1 MDAAQC
7 PAMQLVFSGTSPFAF
22 GLAKFESPPYQSIVS
37 SMTPSTP
44 SSSSGSGIP
53 PRHRPNLVDFNQNS
67 TEQDLW
73 DLEGDV
79 PSSLLP
85 DEPPKSR
92 SVPTNS
98 TPDDA
103 DKPQE
108 DQKAESTA
116 PPRSVRATVQFNAP
130 RKSDRPHETDYL
142 ISRPKADGEFEDLS
156 DWVEPLARAASP
168 APVQEPAPQ
177 ETVAQPI
184 EPLTQQDDEIRPVS
198 PEPAKPISLRPQL
211 HLSKVERIGLGVL
224 LLLLLVGSIAMIL
237 SVFSRLPT
245 ESAHTEANDFPVSG
259 KYVKISTADSY
270 WRPPVTEGKG
280 REIVRRDTVLVP
292 VVKLTASGGPA
303 AVRVV
308 FLDGEGQMVGDVVTR
323 AVQVDVP
330 MEIAATAGFEDIG
343 MHAAYRT
350 GQGKPW
356 VVQIFEAATPNS
368 PSQDFKRLIE
378 MKISYSRR

>member
-1 MDAAQC
+1 M
-7 PAMQLVFSGTSPFAF
+7 
-22 GLAKFESPPYQSIVS
+22 
-37 SMTPSTP
+37 
-44 SSSSGSGIP
+44 
-53 PRHRPNLVDFNQNS
+53 
-67 TEQDLW
+67 
-73 DLEGDV
+73 
-79 PSSLLP
+79 
-85 DEPPKSR
+85 
-92 SVPTNS
+92 
-98 TPDDA
+98 
-103 DKPQE
+103 
-108 DQKAESTA
+108 
-116 PPRSVRATVQFNAP
+116 
-130 RKSDRPHETDYL
+130 

-184 EPLTQQDDEIRPVS
+184 EPLTQHDDEIRLVS

-237 SVFSRLPT
+237 SIFSRLPT

-308 FLDGEGQMVGDVVTR
+308 FRDGEGQMVGDVVTR

-356 VVQIFEAATPNS
+356 IVQVYEAASETS

-378 MKISYSRR
+378 MKISNARR

>member
-1 MDAAQC
+1 
-7 PAMQLVFSGTSPFAF
+7 
-22 GLAKFESPPYQSIVS
+22 
-37 SMTPSTP
+37 MTPSTP

-108 DQKAESTA
+108 DQKVESTA
-116 PPRSVRATVQFNAP
+116 PPRSVRAAVQFNAS
-130 RKSDRPHETDYL
+130 RRSYRAHETDYL

-168 APVQEPAPQ
+168 APVQEPAP
-177 ETVAQPI
+177 EAIVTEPI
-184 EPLTQQDDEIRPVS
+184 EPLTEHDDEIRPVS

-211 HLSKVERIGLGVL
+211 HLSKAERIGLGL
-224 LLLLLVGSIAMIL
+224 LLLLLLAGSIALVLNI
-237 SVFSRLPT
+237 FSRLPT
-245 ESAHTEANDFPVSG
+245 ESTRTEANDFPVLG

-270 WRPPVTEGKG
+270 WRAPVTEGEA
-280 REIVRRDTVLVP
+280 RDVVRRGTVLIP
-292 VVKLTASGGPA
+292 AVKLTASGGPA
-303 AVRVV
+303 AVRVA
-308 FLDGEGQMVGDVVTR
+308 FRDSEGKVVGDVITR
-323 AVQVDVP
+323 RVQVDLP
-330 MEIAATAGFEDIG
+330 MEIAATAGFEEVG

-356 VVQIFEAATPNS
+356 IVQVYEAASENS
-368 PSQDFKRLIE
+368 PSRDFKMLIE
-378 MKISYSRR
+378 MKISNARR

>member
-1 MDAAQC
+1 
-7 PAMQLVFSGTSPFAF
+7 
-22 GLAKFESPPYQSIVS
+22 
-37 SMTPSTP
+37 MTPSTP
-44 SSSSGSGIP
+44 LSSSGSGIP
-53 PRHRPNLVDFNQNS
+53 PRHRPNLADFNQNS
-67 TEQDLW
+67 TEHDLW
-73 DLEGDV
+73 DLEGDA
-79 PSSLLP
+79 PSSPLP
-85 DEPPKSR
+85 AEPPKSR

-98 TPDDA
+98 TPDAA

-116 PPRSVRATVQFNAP
+116 PPKPVRANVQFNAP
-130 RKSDRPHETDYL
+130 RRPDRPHETDYL
-142 ISRPKADGEFEDLS
+142 ISRPKADEEFEDLS

-177 ETVAQPI
+177 EPAPRETAPQETVAQPI
-184 EPLTQQDDEIRPVS
+184 EPLTQQDEEIRPVS

-245 ESAHTEANDFPVSG
+245 ESAHTEASDFPVSG
-259 KYVKISTADSY
+259 KHLQISTADSY
-270 WRPPVTEGKG
+270 WRPPVTEGEG

-308 FLDGEGQMVGDVVTR
+308 FRDGEGQMVGDVITR
-323 AVQVDVP
+323 TVQVDVP
-330 MEIAATAGFEDIG
+330 MEIAATAGFEDAG

-350 GQGKPW
+350 GRGKPW

-368 PSQDFKRLIE
+368 PSQDFKKLIE
-378 MKISYSRR
+378 MKISYARR